1 MKIIRIRPNEKLA
14 NSLRGVGLTRVVD
27 SPRVRRLL
35 GIPVRATP
43 RPIGPKVSVIIPAY
57 NVAGYLED
65 AVDSV
70 QRQTYPNLEILIV
83 NDGSQDDSG
92 EIADR
97 IAASDKR
104 VRVIHKANG
113 GLGAARNTG
122 LSNTSG
128 KYVTFVDSDDQLPP
142 RAIETLLASLE
153 RTGSD
158 FAIGAMERFNS
169 TRVWIPEWVT
179 EVHDIK
185 REAIQAHDHPP
196 ILWDVFACN
205 KLFRRSVW
213 DARVGFFPEG
223 VLYEDQECTAKLYV
237 QGAVFDS
244 LADIVYRWRF
254 RDDGTSITQN
264 KQSEEDLKQRLLV
277 ARTVQEV
284 LHDSPHDHLIDTWYA
299 KLLGDD
305 LFWYYREVPRAN
317 DQFWEVLKA
326 GVKEF
331 YVDASPVAIAEIQFD
346 RRLQM
351 LAIER
356 GSRADFEKL
365 LYFFQE
371 NGSHWQTQ
379 IEGKGNVSGRVS
391 ILDEL
396 EMSFSADELQVQL
409 PDAPLAVLSQHVNEA
424 DGSIKLLGY
433 VIIPNL
439 EPSSSRKLTAS
450 LTQRPRSPEDD
461 TPKPQR
467 AASLNLLQIAPRVDL
482 AAQTAIR
489 DPFNDHSSAGF
500 ELTLPAELTE
510 RLIDGADRDW
520 ELSLT
525 VEEAGHTWRTSSFGG
540 VHSGHFARSLTG
552 EITDQGERLRLSPNN
567 GRLEVSAS
575 KPAFVVESASIQ
587 RNSVLVSFTSNA
599 KAEHEAGLQVFATY
613 GDAQL
618 ALTKARH
625 LGDQRWGAQL
635 DLPELAPDSLQNYQS
650 IELSVEHGGGMV
662 DPLDISCASPR
673 KLSEGEF
680 GICASE
686 EGTLSIERYTQFGEA
701 NSAELL
707 DGGRVL
713 RMRGITRLSRRQV
726 RQPVPSFILWSPDH
740 TIYAEK
746 TEHIASTGEYTS
758 EFNLKRADVD
768 GAMVGIPLGTY
779 TFGMLLATGTKLP
792 ASFTLLAGEQLARS
806 FPRELQEGTTRIV
819 LGRRPH
825 DGGLQLQF
833 AAPYEPNE
841 RGVLAQDRMANVAFG
856 VLRSTQVR
864 PAVLFES
871 FGGRGISDS
880 PKALDAVLAANRP
893 DIERFW
899 TVRDH
904 TVAVPAGAT
913 PVLMYSQAWYEAL
926 ATSQLLVN
934 NNNFP
939 TSFRKTKGQ
948 TYVQT
953 WHGTPL
959 KRVGNDVPAANLSL
973 SYRKLMQ
980 REAEEYWDVLLA
992 QGPWAGET
1000 LARAFGYTGQ
1010 VLDQGYPRN
1019 DALLAPAAEDRRE
1032 GVRRHFGI
1040 SQDQLVVLYAPTWR
1054 DNSKAANGKY
1064 LQPEHL
1070 RHQDVFEAFGFGAV
1084 MLLRGHVNNAG
1095 SGDAKKGRT
1104 LIDVSSHPDINDLF
1118 LAADVLVTD
1127 YSSAQF
1133 DFINTGK
1140 PVIYLAPDLDAY
1152 RDTVRGFYFDW
1163 EAIAPGPIVSTS
1175 AEVVELLKELG
1186 GMNANYLDRYKSFRE
1201 RFAGADDGFA
1211 ATRVIDALS
1220 GSGRL

>member
-1 MKIIRIRPNEKLA
+1 MKIIRIRPNEQLA
-14 NSLRGVGLTRVVD
+14 NSLRAVGLTRVVD
-27 SPRVRRLL
+27 SPRVRGLL
-35 GIPVRATP
+35 GIPVHAAS
-43 RPIGPKVSVIIPAY
+43 RPLGPKVSVIVPAY
-57 NVAGYLED
+57 NVARYLED
-65 AVDSV
+65 AVGSV
-70 QRQTYPNLEILIV
+70 QRQTYRNLEIVIV
-83 NDGSQDDSG
+83 NDGSQDNSG
-92 EIADR
+92 EIADQ
-97 IAASDKR
+97 IARSDKR
-104 VRVIHKANG
+104 VRVIHKLNG

-142 RAIETLLASLE
+142 RAIETLLESLE

-179 EVHDIK
+179 EVHDKK

-213 DARVGFFPEG
+213 DERVGLFPEG

-237 QGAVFDS
+237 QGAIFDS
-244 LADIVYRWRF
+244 LTDIVYRWRF
-254 RDDGTSITQN
+254 RDDGSSITQN
-264 KQSEEDLKQRLLV
+264 KHSEEDLEQRLLV
-277 ARTVQEV
+277 ARTVQGV
-284 LHDSPHDHLIDTWYA
+284 LHDSPHEHLIDTWYA

-331 YVDASPVAIAEIQFD
+331 YADASAVAIAEIQFD

-356 GSRADFEKL
+356 GSRDDFETL

-371 NGSHWQTQ
+371 NGSHWRTQ
-379 IEGKGNVSGRVS
+379 IEGKGRAFGQVSVLS
-391 ILDEL
+391 EL
-396 EMSFSADELQVQL
+396 EMRFSSDELQVHL
-409 PDAPLAVLSQHVNEA
+409 PDAPLAVLSQHVNET
-424 DGSIKLLGY
+424 DGSIRLLGH
-433 VIIPNL
+433 VIIPQL

-450 LTQRPRSPEDD
+450 LTQWSRGVEDD
-461 TPKPQR
+461 TLKPQR
-467 AASLNLLQIAPRVDL
+467 VTSLDLPQITPRVDL
-482 AAQTAIR
+482 SAQTSTR
-489 DPFNDHSSAGF
+489 DPFNDYSAAGF
-500 ELTLPAELTE
+500 ELTLPADLTE
-510 RLIDGADRDW
+510 RLIKEPGGYW

-525 VEEAGHTWRTSSFGG
+525 VEETENAWRTASFRG
-540 VHSGHFARSLTG
+540 VHAGHFARSLAG
-552 EITDQGERLRLSPNN
+552 EITDRGERLRLIPNK
-567 GRLEVSAS
+567 GKLEVSAS
-575 KPAFVVESASIQ
+575 KPAFIVERASIH
-587 RNSVLVSFTSNA
+587 RNSVLVSFSSTAEANREAELRVSA
-599 KAEHEAGLQVFATY
+599 KRGEL
-613 GDAQL
+613 QL
-618 ALTKARH
+618 ASADARRLRDH
-625 LGDQRWGAQL
+625 KWEVEL
-635 DLPELAPDSLQNYQS
+635 DLPELAPDSRENYQFF
-650 IELSVEHGGGMV
+650 ELSVGCGDELA
-662 DPLDISCASPR
+662 DPLETSCAAPR
-673 KLSEGEF
+673 ELSEGEF
-680 GICASE
+680 GLCASQD
-686 EGTLSIERYTQFGEA
+686 GNLGIERYTQFGEA

-713 RMRGITRLSRRQV
+713 RLRGVSRMSRRQV

-740 TIYAEK
+740 TIHAEK
-746 TEHIASTGEYTS
+746 TAYVASTGEFTC
-758 EFNLKRADVD
+758 EFDLKRADVD
-768 GAMVGIPLGTY
+768 GAVVAATLGTY

-792 ASFTLLAGEQLARS
+792 ASFTLLAGEQLAKK
-806 FPRELQEGTTRIV
+806 FPQELREGTTRIS

-825 DGGLQLQF
+825 DGGLQLQL
-833 AAPYEPNE
+833 AAPYELNE
-841 RGVLAQDRMANVAFG
+841 RGALAQSRMANAAFG
-856 VLRSTQVR
+856 IARSTQVR

-880 PKALDAVLAANRP
+880 PKALDAVLAATRP
-893 DIERFW
+893 DLERFW

-913 PVLMYSQAWYEAL
+913 PVLMYSQAWYRAL

-939 TSFRKTKGQ
+939 PAFRKQEGQ

-1000 LARAFGYTGQ
+1000 LASAFGYTGQ

-1019 DALLAPAAEDRRE
+1019 DALLAPTAEDRRE
-1032 GVRRHFGI
+1032 AVRRHFGI

-1054 DNSKAANGKY
+1054 DNSKAANGRY

-1070 RHQDVFEAFGFGAV
+1070 RQQDLFRAFGFGAV

-1095 SGDAKKGRT
+1095 SGDAKRGKNM
-1104 LIDVSSHPDINDLF
+1104 IDVSSHPDINDLF

-1133 DFINTGK
+1133 DFVNTGK
-1140 PVIYLAPDLDAY
+1140 PVIYLAPDLDEY
-1152 RDTVRGFYFDW
+1152 RDTVRGFYFDL
-1163 EAIAPGPIVSTS
+1163 ETVAPGPVVRTS
-1175 AEVVELLKELG
+1175 EEVVDLLADLG
-1186 GMNANYLDRYKSFRE
+1186 AMSSLYLERYKSFKE
-1201 RFAGADDGFA
+1201 RFAGADDGA
-1211 ATRVIDALS
+1211 AAMRVIDALS
-1220 GSGRL
+1220 ESGRL